1 MRARWVKKGSRE
13 RVMVRT
19 NTVKVLNKAMPAL
32 EQLGMEEVG
41 IVAFLKHILFW
52 WVKRNRE

>member
-41 IVAFLKHILFW
+41 VVAFLKHILFL

>member
-19 NTVKVLNKAMPAL
+19 NTVKVLNKAMPSF
-32 EQLGMEEVG
+32 EQLGMVEVG

-52 WVKRNRE
+52 WTKRNRE

>member
-41 IVAFLKHILFW
+41 VVAFLRHVLFW
-52 WVKRNRE
+52 WIKRDK

>member
-1 MRARWVKKGSRE
+1 MRARWIKRGTRE

-19 NTVKVLNKAMPAL
+19 NTVKVLNKATPAF

-41 IVAFLKHILFW
+41 IVAFLRHFLFW
-52 WVKRNRE
+52 WTKRNKA

>member
-19 NTVKVLNKAMPAL
+19 NTVKVLNKAMPSF
-32 EQLGMEEVG
+32 EQLEMEEVG
-41 IVAFLKHILFW
+41 IVAFWRHVLFW
-52 WVKRNRE
+52 WIKRNRE